1 MALPGALQSFVQ
13 NQNNPDARNIV
24 DIIVSSIIGAAAG
37 LTIHTRMEL
46 IFNSLNPFLL
56 SLLYYSDLCVFRW
69 NQGQFPILPV
79 QPDNDGG
86 NQDNL
91 VFNFGVPL
99 AEPGEW
105 DDENMNEKMWYIC
118 QYKKGEKFTS

>member
-56 SLLYYSDLCVFRW
+56 SS
-69 NQGQFPILPV
+69 IL
-79 QPDNDGG
+79 
-86 NQDNL
+86 
-91 VFNFGVPL
+91 
-99 AEPGEW
+99 
-105 DDENMNEKMWYIC
+105 
-118 QYKKGEKFTS
+118 